1 MVSNIMDGT
10 TILRVILLLKDRPD
24 YKWMASAGR

>member
-1 MVSNIMDGT
+1 MDGT

-24 YKWMASAGR
+24 YKWMASVGM